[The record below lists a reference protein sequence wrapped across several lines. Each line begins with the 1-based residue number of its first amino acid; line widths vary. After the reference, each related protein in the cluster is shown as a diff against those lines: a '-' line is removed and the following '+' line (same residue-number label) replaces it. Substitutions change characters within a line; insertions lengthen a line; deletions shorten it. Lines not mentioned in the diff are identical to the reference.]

1 MNRLKKITQVFVLL
15 TVLASLIGPGA
26 IPVNADPPRVQP
38 VIANIAA
45 QMPEQT
51 LSVIVQ
57 KTLADRSLEEL
68 VIQLGGEVTSDL
80 HIINAFAAELP
91 ARAVAELSL
100 APGVRWVSL
109 DAPVFDAGVS
119 AKPGK
124 DPKKDDDPKGGGPKG
139 GGPKDGDPKDGGPK
153 KGKSAKKNRV
163 PSENE
168 KCKDCIDTNN
178 LTNTYIYTIGADQ
191 VWNEEPFL
199 QGEGIAVAVVDSGV
213 NKHKDLEIKRKTY
226 REIDSINY
234 TKDKED
240 KFGHGTHIAG
250 IIAGSGKA
258 SKGSYIGVAP
268 EVSLLDV
275 QISDRAGVGNISD
288 VIAGLQWVL
297 DHKEE
302 YNIRVVNLA
311 LNSTVPESYHV
322 SPLSAAVEILWFNG
336 IVVVVSAGNN
346 GGGDAN
352 GILYPPANDPFVI
365 TVGAMDDLGTV
376 DTTDDVLASFSAY
389 GTTQEGYFKPE
400 LAAPGRNIVSL
411 TAGDKAEIYKNHKDN
426 RIGRDYFRMS
436 GTSMSSAVVS
446 GAVALLL
453 EDEPNL
459 TPDQVKYRLM
469 ATAQDIDHP
478 GAGAGSLD
486 IYAAVHAATTE
497 SANTGIET
505 SQLLWTGDE
514 AITWNSVAWNS
525 VAWNSVAWNSVAWN
539 SVAWNSVAWNSVSW
553 ED

>member
-1 MNRLKKITQVFVLL
+1 MNRLKKITQVFVFL
-15 TVLASLIGPGA
+15 TVVASLIGPGV
-26 IPVNADPPRVQP
+26 IPVNADPPRMQP

-51 LSVIVQ
+51 ISVIVQ
-57 KTLADRSLEEL
+57 KTLADQSLEEL
-68 VIQLGGEVTSDL
+68 VIRLGGEVTSNL

-91 ARAVAELSL
+91 AGAVAELIV

-124 DPKKDDDPKGGGPKG
+124 DPKKDDPKKDDDPE
-139 GGPKDGDPKDGGPK
+139 KDDGPK
-153 KGKSAKKNRV
+153 KGKSAKKDHV
-163 PSENE
+163 PNKDE
-168 KCKDCIDTNN
+168 KCKDCINTNN

-191 VWNEEPFL
+191 LWNEEPYL
-199 QGEGIAVAVVDSGV
+199 HGEGIAVAVVDSGV

-258 SKGSYIGVAP
+258 GKGSYIGVAP
-268 EVSLLDV
+268 QVSLLDV
-275 QISDRAGVGNISD
+275 QISDKVGVGNISD

-297 DHKEE
+297 DHKEQ
-302 YNIRVVNLA
+302 YNIRVVNLS

-346 GGGDAN
+346 GSGDDN

-365 TVGAMDDLGTV
+365 TVGATDDLGTV
-376 DTTDDVLASFSAY
+376 DYTDDVLASFSAY
-389 GTTQEGYFKPE
+389 GTTQDGYFKPE

-411 TAGDKAEIYKNHKDN
+411 TAGNKTEIFKNHKDN
-426 RIGRDYFRMS
+426 RIGKDYFRMS

-497 SANTGIET
+497 SANTGIEA

-539 SVAWNSVAWNSVSW
+539 SVAWNSVAWNNVIW